1 MTEPR
6 DPNQLDPNEFD
17 ANQLDPS
24 TQTFEAQQTIATE
37 RPNAGVTYGRS
48 ATYSPPRPVTS

>member
-24 TQTFEAQQTIATE
+24 TQTFEAQ
-37 RPNAGVTYGRS
+37 RNAVTMTGAELY
-48 ATYSPPRPVTS
+48 ALP